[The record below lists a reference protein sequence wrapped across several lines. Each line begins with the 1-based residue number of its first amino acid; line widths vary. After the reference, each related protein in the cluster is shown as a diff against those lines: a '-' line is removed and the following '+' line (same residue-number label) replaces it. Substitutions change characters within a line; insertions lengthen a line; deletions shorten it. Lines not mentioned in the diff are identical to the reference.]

1 VGSGASATPNFAVPR
16 ELHDRRHTTGH
27 DLLRATRGATY
38 EMDDAVLSVGA
49 GSPAG
54 PYSLTG
60 TEGFIRDPYL
70 GRCVRIRLLSRRGV
84 LRDAGEHSPTIRREL
99 DKVSTEAPVARRR
112 RQLGEVHSPSIA
124 LRIPQRAVPEAGPD
138 VSASMS
144 SSARRP
150 GLSRVA
156 WTRGHAGA
164 GDRSP
169 RHLKGGR
176 RHARRR
182 GFDSRGARALPSGHP
197 GSPLRSADRS
207 SISGDSRRRA
217 GVRGA
222 ASPSKSPRASINNGK
237 FTRVPALPAPPVL
250 QGGRRHAAR

>member
-1 VGSGASATPNFAVPR
+1 
-16 ELHDRRHTTGH
+16 
-27 DLLRATRGATY
+27 
-38 EMDDAVLSVGA
+38 MDDAVLSVGA

-124 LRIPQRAVPEAGPD
+124 RRIPQRAL
-138 VSASMS
+138 
-144 SSARRP
+144 P
-150 GLSRVA
+150 G
-156 WTRGHAGA
+156 
-164 GDRSP
+164 
-169 RHLKGGR
+169 
-176 RHARRR
+176 
-182 GFDSRGARALPSGHP
+182 GHP